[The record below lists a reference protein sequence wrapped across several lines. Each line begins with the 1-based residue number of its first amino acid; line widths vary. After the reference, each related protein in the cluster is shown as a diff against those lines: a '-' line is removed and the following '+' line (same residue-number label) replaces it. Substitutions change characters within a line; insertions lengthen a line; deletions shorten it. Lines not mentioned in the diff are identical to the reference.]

1 MSTIVAY
8 GVVASL
14 GITAAI
20 AVITAT
26 GTVAVGS
33 YTYTLT
39 PTYTNGRITW
49 VGGGTCAAAGVC

>member
-1 MSTIVAY
+1 MSTLVAS

-33 YTYTLT
+33 YTLT

>member
-1 MSTIVAY
+1 MSTLVAY

-14 GITAAI
+14 GVTAAI

-39 PTYTNGRITW
+39 PTYANGRIT
-49 VGGGTCAAAGVC
+49 